1 MAVTIDSLNLF
12 TDERGVIF
20 EPISAD
26 CLSDQKNVHVVINQ
40 PGAVRA
46 NHYHLSGTETIVVTG
61 QSLVRIQEGNKIR
74 DFEVPPRKVY
84 RFIIPAKIPHAIKN
98 IGDQPNVLIAFNT
111 VSHDPDK
118 PAVVQKVLIE

>member
-1 MAVTIDSLNLF
+1 MPVTIDKLKIIA
-12 TDERGVIF
+12 DERGVVF
-20 EPISAD
+20 EPLSAD
-26 CLSDQKNVHVVINQ
+26 CLPDQKNVHVVINQ

-46 NHYHLSGTETIVVTG
+46 NHYHLAGTETVVVEG

-74 DFEVPPRKVY
+74 DIVVSSREVY
-84 RFIIPAKIPHAIKN
+84 RFIIPAKTPHAIKN

-118 PAVVQKVLIE
+118 PAIVQKVLIE